1 MSILS
6 KDKIKKYILTHL
18 SMDKR
23 RKYKKNRL
31 SEKDSLFLIFT

>member
-23 RKYKKNRL
+23 RKYKKIGCP
-31 SEKDSLFLIFT
+31 KKTAYF